1 MSGWMPALAAAAAL
15 VIAAAMPASGAEEE
29 TATEGAPAA
38 AVSASVCENV
48 TIQVRNRSGAAVKLI
63 SVDHAVARRWRRG
76 PIVFATIP
84 DRGDHTWTGSFDEL
98 AGQQAQFRVNT
109 RIIVDA
115 TTDRYSDLQSTL
127 ITTDACTSGETHE
140 VVIGKPGGS

>member
-1 MSGWMPALAAAAAL
+1 MPAFAMALAIGAG
-15 VIAAAMPASGAEEE
+15 MPAGAADEDAS
-29 TATEGAPAA
+29 TGANAPAA
-38 AVSASVCENV
+38 AVDASVCENV
-48 TIQVRNRSGAAVKLI
+48 TIQVRNRSGGAVKLI

-84 DRGDHTWTGSFDEL
+84 DRGDHTWTGSFDDL

-109 RIIVDA
+109 RFIIDVA
-115 TTDRYSDLQSTL
+115 TDRFSDLQSRV